1 MSERTQFP
9 LYNYDKHR
17 ATPQRRPQAV
27 TEIRRIQIELLDGAL
42 RKQFLDWWRRIEI
55 QPEPSE
61 G

>member
-42 RKQFLDWWRRIEI
+42 RKQFLDWWRRIEVI
-55 QPEPSE
+55 D
-61 G
+61 